1 MIYINVIVFV
11 EKILR
16 IQPDLKK
23 LYLLLR
29 ASDPEAATQRM
40 HDEVR
45 VCVWIDDILIFV
57 LQ

>member
-1 MIYINVIVFV
+1 MYDVNVIVFV

-45 VCVWIDDILIFV
+45 VYV
-57 LQ
+57 